1 MYHEGNG
8 APYLSFWN
16 IPKYHRTL
24 SERHNNTL
32 IHRII
37 KHNYQIFITRSRDP
51 WATSFNMQKGLVLHL
66 KYRSP
71 SHWMHC
77 SVELLIGKVVL
88 KKTIFPI
95 VWSFIWTNL
104 FLIYPRMLCA
114 MLIWIWFSGSRKKIN
129 KRPKGLNGHLSIR
142 NSRLTSCQKGSYL
155 HIRCPIIE

>member
-1 MYHEGNG
+1 MLWTKSLLIKCTYHEGNG

-37 KHNYQIFITRSRDP
+37 KHIPKYHRTLSERHNNTLIHRIIKHNYQLLITRSRDP
-51 WATSFNMQKGLVLHL
+51 WATSLNTQKGLVLHL

-95 VWSFIWTNL
+95 AEGCGPSFEQI
-104 FLIYPRMLCA
+104 C
-114 MLIWIWFSGSRKKIN
+114 FSFTQGCFV
-129 KRPKGLNGHLSIR
+129 P
-142 NSRLTSCQKGSYL
+142 C
-155 HIRCPIIE
+155 

>member
-1 MYHEGNG
+1 MLWTKSLLIKCTYHEGNG

-77 SVELLIGKVVL
+77 SVELLIGKV
-88 KKTIFPI
+88 F
-95 VWSFIWTNL
+95 W
-104 FLIYPRMLCA
+104 RRQ
-114 MLIWIWFSGSRKKIN
+114 FSQS
-129 KRPKGLNGHLSIR
+129 
-142 NSRLTSCQKGSYL
+142 QKGVAL
-155 HIRCPIIE
+155 HLNKFVSHLPKDALCHVNLNLV